1 MEMQQQKV
9 RNQSDDDVLNFDLD
23 DISLEDIDQ
32 QASGNE
38 EEVIELTDLVA
49 RGMPVE
55 IAGDESDAKEDEIV
69 ELLKEDQVQ
78 EEEGEFKLLA
88 DDLAGLDFAEKETA
102 ENDVADFA
110 LELDLTEE
118 ELKSAEEKPDEES
131 LSSADFEDILKEEEP
146 VELVSELSGAEG
158 EDLEEIVSL
167 EEMDAA
173 PERSEP
179 DQADVLS
186 EDLLKDQAV
195 SGTGAEPSPAGMSED
210 KDLEEIVALEDLEE
224 APEKSAPDQ
233 PDMFS
238 EDLLKNEAPTVVIPR
253 TAGESLT
260 GGISEGKDLDE
271 TASLEDLDESQ
282 EKSAPDRV
290 DFSEDLLKDEVP
302 SPAPEAAAKP
312 VAIGISE
319 EKLEAIVTR
328 VVQDVVERVARDTMT
343 SVAEKVIGEAIESLK
358 KSLSENP

>member
-9 RNQSDDDVLNFDLD
+9 RSQSDDDVLNFDLD

-38 EEVIELTDLVA
+38 EEIIELTDLVA
-49 RGMPVE
+49 RGMPGE
-55 IAGDESDAKEDEIV
+55 TAGDESDAKEDEIV

-78 EEEGEFKLLA
+78 EEEGEFKVLA
-88 DDLAGLDFAEKETA
+88 EDLAGLDFAEKETA
-102 ENDVADFA
+102 ENDVGDFA

-131 LSSADFEDILKEEEP
+131 LSSADFDDILKEEEP
-146 VELVSELSGAEG
+146 VELVSESSGDEG

-179 DQADVLS
+179 DQAD
-186 EDLLKDQAV
+186 
-195 SGTGAEPSPAGMSED
+195 
-210 KDLEEIVALEDLEE
+210 
-224 APEKSAPDQ
+224 
-233 PDMFS
+233 MFS
-238 EDLLKNEAPTVVIPR
+238 GDLLKNEAPTVVIPR
-253 TAGESLT
+253 AAGESLT
-260 GGISEGKDLDE
+260 GGISEDKDP
-271 TASLEDLDESQ
+271 DESPG
-282 EKSAPDRV
+282 KSAPDRV
-290 DFSEDLLKDEVP
+290 DFCEDQLKDEAP
-302 SPAPEAAAKP
+302 SPAPAAAAEP

-328 VVQDVVERVARDTMT
+328 VVQDVVERVARETMT

>member
-9 RNQSDDDVLNFDLD
+9 RSQSDDDVLDFDLD

-32 QASGNE
+32 RASGDE

-55 IAGDESDAKEDEIV
+55 TAGDQSDVKEDEIV

-88 DDLAGLDFAEKETA
+88 DDLAGIDFAEKETA

-110 LELDLTEE
+110 LELDLKEE
-118 ELKSAEEKPDEES
+118 EQKSGEEKPDEES
-131 LSSADFEDILKEEEP
+131 LSSADFDDILNEEEP
-146 VELVSELSGAEG
+146 VELVSEASGAEG
-158 EDLEEIVSL
+158 KDLEEIVSL
-167 EEMDAA
+167 EEMDSA

-179 DQADVLS
+179 DQADGVLS
-186 EDLLKDQAV
+186 EDLLKDEAV
-195 SGTGAEPSPAGMSED
+195 SETGAEPSPAGMSED
-210 KDLEEIVALEDLEE
+210 KDLEEIASVKDLDE
-224 APEKSAPDQ
+224 AQEKSAPDQ

-253 TAGESLT
+253 AAAESLT
-260 GGISEGKDLDE
+260 SEDKDLDGPP
-271 TASLEDLDESQ
+271 
-282 EKSAPDRV
+282 EKSTPERV
-290 DFSEDLLKDEVP
+290 DVFSEDLLEEEAP
-302 SPAPEAAAKP
+302 SPGPEAAAGP

-328 VVQDVVERVARDTMT
+328 VVQDVVERVARETMT

>member
-1 MEMQQQKV
+1 M
-9 RNQSDDDVLNFDLD
+9 
-23 DISLEDIDQ
+23 
-32 QASGNE
+32 
-38 EEVIELTDLVA
+38 TDLVA

-55 IAGDESDAKEDEIV
+55 TAGEESDAEEDEIV

-88 DDLAGLDFAEKETA
+88 DDLAGIDFAEKETA

-118 ELKSAEEKPDEES
+118 EQKSAEERPDEES
-131 LSSADFEDILKEEEP
+131 LSSADFDDILKEEEP
-146 VELVSELSGAEG
+146 VELVSEVSGAEG
-158 EDLEEIVSL
+158 KDLEEIVSL

-179 DQADVLS
+179 DQADDVLS
-186 EDLLKDQAV
+186 EDLLKDEAV
-195 SGTGAEPSPAGMSED
+195 SETGAEPSPAGMSED
-210 KDLEEIVALEDLEE
+210 KELEEIASVKDLDE

-253 TAGESLT
+253 AAAESLT
-260 GGISEGKDLDE
+260 SEDKELDE
-271 TASLEDLDESQ
+271 IASLEDLDESP
-282 EKSAPDRV
+282 EESTPERV
-290 DFSEDLLKDEVP
+290 DVFSEDLLKDEAP
-302 SPAPEAAAKP
+302 SPGPEAAAEP

-328 VVQDVVERVARDTMT
+328 VVQDVVERVARETMT

>member
-9 RNQSDDDVLNFDLD
+9 KSQSDDDVLNFDLD
-23 DISLEDIDQ
+23 DISLEDIEQ

-55 IAGDESDAKEDEIV
+55 IAGDESDAKEDGIV

-88 DDLAGLDFAEKETA
+88 DDLAGLDFAEKETE

-118 ELKSAEEKPDEES
+118 EQKSAEEKPDEES
-131 LSSADFEDILKEEEP
+131 LSSAHFEDILKEEEP
-146 VELVSELSGAEG
+146 VELVSEVSGAEG
-158 EDLEEIVSL
+158 KDLEEIVSL

-186 EDLLKDQAV
+186 EELLKDEAV
-195 SGTGAEPSPAGMSED
+195 SGIGAEPSPAGMSED
-210 KDLEEIVALEDLEE
+210 KDLEEIASLKDLDE
-224 APEKSAPDQ
+224 APEKSAPDR

-253 TAGESLT
+253 AAAESLT
-260 GGISEGKDLDE
+260 SEDKDLDE
-271 TASLEDLDESQ
+271 IASLEDLDESP
-282 EKSAPDRV
+282 EKSTPDRV
-290 DFSEDLLKDEVP
+290 DVFSEDLLKDEAP
-302 SPAPEAAAKP
+302 TPAPEAAAEP

-328 VVQDVVERVARDTMT
+328 VVQDVVERVARETMT